1 MMSPRIRITA
11 IAAALFFTAQVWAQN
26 PSNPIQVALLRWYQ
40 ANQTAQFSG
49 DGSCTGP
56 NGLAFDGAHVWVAC
70 STANEIQ
77 ELNASDGTLLKT
89 IKSNTQLVTPEAL
102 LFDGA
107 NIWVSNGSTSAG
119 AVTKVNAST
128 GAYGSR
134 QPTHPTIPTQF
145 QKCNRLSTLDAQKGP
160 FAGGGAFCSLYIP
173 SRQTPR
179 E

>member
-145 QKCNRLSTLDAQKGP
+145 QKCNRLSTLDA
-160 FAGGGAFCSLYIP
+160 
-173 SRQTPR
+173 
-179 E
+179 